1 MQSNCYR
8 YNDFFCLRCGDID
21 KVLIEASPFYETTRY
36 FGSYLSE
43 VSEVY
48 QHDFFVIGVL
58 VIPIMGGVQDI
69 LMYIYLIAITCM
81 MIDSGDI

>member
-1 MQSNCYR
+1 M
-8 YNDFFCLRCGDID
+8 
-21 KVLIEASPFYETTRY
+21 
-36 FGSYLSE
+36 SE